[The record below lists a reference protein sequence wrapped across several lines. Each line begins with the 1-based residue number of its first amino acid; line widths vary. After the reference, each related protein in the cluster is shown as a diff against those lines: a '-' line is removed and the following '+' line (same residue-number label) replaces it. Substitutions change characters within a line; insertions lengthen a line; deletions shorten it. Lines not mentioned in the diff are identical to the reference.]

1 MKKVF
6 VMENLDCANCAAKME
21 DAVRK
26 IPGVS
31 YVSISFMAQRMT
43 LEADDAAFDEIAK
56 KAAKACA
63 RLCRLFGDLIERGIV
78 CLQRHPL
85 CHKADADIAHA
96 GDLPDGVLHFG
107 GAVGAIQIF
116 HNKHFF
122 HDGFPFA
129 L

>member
-56 KAAKACA
+56 NAAKACA
-63 RLCRLFGDLIERGIV
+63 RVD
-78 CLQRHPL
+78 
-85 CHKADADIAHA
+85 
-96 GDLPDGVLHFG
+96 DGCCVIL
-107 GAVGAIQIF
+107 
-116 HNKHFF
+116 K
-122 HDGFPFA
+122 
-129 L
+129 